1 MNPKDPRYA
10 HLIGKHIVRPL
21 PAELP
26 REQKLIPIIG
36 DEHVD
41 FEFGTGVLKVT
52 PAHDKADFDI
62 GTRHK
67 LPLIEV
73 INADGTMNDPGGWAT
88 GGLDRFKA
96 RKVAVELLTEQG
108 VMIEAK
114 PYENNVGFSQRAD
127 VPIEPRLSEQWF
139 LKYPAVRESKA
150 CVAEEAG

>member
-1 MNPKDPRYA
+1 M
-10 HLIGKHIVRPL
+10 
-21 PAELP
+21 
-26 REQKLIPIIG
+26 
-36 DEHVD
+36 D

-73 INADGTMNDPGGWAT
+73 INADGTMNPLAGGPLS
-88 GGLDRFKA
+88 GLDRFKA

-108 VMIEAK
+108 VMIELK
-114 PYENNVGFSQRAD
+114 PYDNNVGFSQRAD

-139 LKYPAVRESKA
+139 LKYPAVEQSRA
-150 CVAEEAG
+150 CVEQEDESVGRASSRAESSVA